1 MRKSH
6 SVIDSQQRFGEAIVK
21 PLLTVKE
28 IAKLLQCSTYQVY
41 RLTGQKR
48 IPYLR
53 VAGGA
58 IRFDPDEIE
67 AWLAKQRVTA

>member
-1 MRKSH
+1 M
-6 SVIDSQQRFGEAIVK
+6 K
-21 PLLTVKE
+21 PLLTVKDV
-28 IAKLLQCSTYQVY
+28 AKLLQCSVYQVY

-48 IPYLR
+48 IPYLK

-67 AWLAKQRVTA
+67 TWVREQKVLA

>member
-1 MRKSH
+1 MT
-6 SVIDSQQRFGEAIVK
+6 
-21 PLLTVKE
+21 PLLTVKDV
-28 IAKLLQCSTYQVY
+28 AKLLQCSVYQVY

-48 IPYLR
+48 IPYLK

-67 AWLAKQRVTA
+67 TWLTEQKVTA

>member
-1 MRKSH
+1 M
-6 SVIDSQQRFGEAIVK
+6 K
-21 PLLTVKE
+21 PLLTVKDV
-28 IAKLLQCSTYQVY
+28 AKLLQCSIYQVY

-48 IPYLR
+48 IPYLK

-67 AWLAKQRVTA
+67 TWLTEQKVTA